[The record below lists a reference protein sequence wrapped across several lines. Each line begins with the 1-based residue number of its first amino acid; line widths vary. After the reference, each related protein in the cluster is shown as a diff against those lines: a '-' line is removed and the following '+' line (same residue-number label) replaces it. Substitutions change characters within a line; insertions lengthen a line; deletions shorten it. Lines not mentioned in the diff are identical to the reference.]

1 MEGLAIVS
9 PRFGKELASLTRYF
23 STLKFSMK
31 SINSVSPKF
40 VLAACVISC
49 GLAMAQPAAGQDS
62 ATQDLPSQEAA
73 GSRSPVASAREL
85 SGAFE
90 DVAERITP
98 SLVSIK
104 ASKSMKFNG
113 GNGQLPPGALPF
125 QLPPDVLEELQK
137 RMPQNS
143 IPNEGLGTGFVV
155 DRSGHILTNNHV
167 VDGADTIIV
176 RFHDK
181 SEVKAKVVGQD
192 SRTDLAVLKV
202 EKANV
207 VPAELG
213 DSDRLRIGEWV
224 IAAGSPFG
232 LENSITAGIV
242 SAKGRSLARGAQ
254 LEDFIQT
261 DAAINPGN
269 SGGPLLTLD
278 GKVVGIN
285 TAIFSR
291 SGGYMGIGFA
301 IPVSM
306 AKQVVDSL
314 IKDGKVTRGWLGVSI
329 QDLTPDLASSFD
341 YDQAQGALIADID
354 PNGPAAKSQ
363 LTNGD
368 IVVEFD
374 GKPIKT
380 VNDLQNTVASTPP
393 NSERLVKVFRGGSY
407 ETLEITIGELEA
419 GAVTGHLGGSDEDTA
434 GKLGMSLQP
443 LSGEKR
449 QELGIK
455 SKGGVLVAQVT
466 PFSAAAKANLDS
478 GDVIVRVGGTEVD
491 SPSALS
497 KALKAADVS
506 KGIRLVVESQGMSRF
521 AILKMEEEE

>member
-1 MEGLAIVS
+1 MNSSHLTLSKSFRVAHVLSLCLTMVS
-9 PRFGKELASLTRYF
+9 VHSFT
-23 STLKFSMK
+23 TL
-31 SINSVSPKF
+31 
-40 VLAACVISC
+40 
-49 GLAMAQPAAGQDS
+49 GMAHAEDGAGGS
-62 ATQDLPSQEAA
+62 A
-73 GSRSPVASAREL
+73 PVASAREL
-85 SGAFE
+85 SAAFE
-90 DVAERITP
+90 EVAERVTP

-104 ASKSMKFNG
+104 ASKKMNVGSG
-113 GNGQLPPGALPF
+113 GQLPPGALPF
-125 QLPPDVLEELQK
+125 QLPPEVLEELQK

-143 IPNEGLGTGFVV
+143 IPNEGLGTGFIV
-155 DRSGHILTNNHV
+155 DLQGHILTNNHV
-167 VDGADTIIV
+167 VDGADTIVV

-181 SEVKAKVVGQD
+181 TEAKAKVIGQD

-202 EKANV
+202 ERGSLT
-207 VPAELG
+207 PAELG

-301 IPVSM
+301 IPVDM
-306 AKQVVDSL
+306 AKQVVESL

-329 QDLTPDLASSFD
+329 QDLTPDLASSFNF
-341 YDQAQGALIADID
+341 DQAQGALIADID
-354 PNGPAAKSQ
+354 PNGPAAKSD
-363 LTNGD
+363 LSNGD

-374 GKPIKT
+374 GKPVKS
-380 VNDLQNTVASTPP
+380 VNDLQNAVASTAPA
-393 NSERLVKVFRGGSY
+393 SERLIKVYRDGDY
-407 ETLEITIGELEA
+407 QTLEVVVGELE
-419 GAVTGHLGGSDEDTA
+419 GGVFGSRPDADEEDA
-434 GKLGMSLQP
+434 AEKLGMSLQP

-455 SKGGVLVAQVT
+455 SKGGVLVAQVA
-466 PFSAAAKANLDS
+466 PFSAAAKANIDS
-478 GDVIVRVGGTEVD
+478 GDVIVRVGSEEVS
-491 SPSALS
+491 SPSAF
-497 KALKAADVS
+497 LKVLKNADVS
-506 KGIRLVVESQGMSRF
+506 RGVRLVIESQGMSRF
-521 AILKMEEEE
+521 AILKAEAEE